1 MPEDTDTCACGHVA
15 DEHGHNPSYPGSSA
29 CLLCGCVAFE
39 CTEDHDGAKVESA
52 IVKLYGFFST
62 EDHDES
68 GRACPR
74 RKTER

>member
-39 CTEDHDGAKVESA
+39 CTEDHD
-52 IVKLYGFFST
+52 
-62 EDHDES
+62 ES

-74 RKTER
+74 RKTEH